1 MSSSSTECSWD
12 STSSAFIK
20 GRPVLYINVVVE
32 DVSEAIKEGV
42 SAKIQKLKLPMTST
56 SLKEKVAKHVG
67 RIAAEKK
74 LVSKEQIAN
83 KLASKLVQE
92 APLKM
97 KKKGVTVHVEEV
109 FRDGPYFVLA
119 MQVQHVDA
127 TAMVAAKE
135 LAAKKK
141 SGDAVQD
148 TFSSFSLQ
156 CASWLMTNMGVSLAD
171 SFQTSYLPAL
181 IQSQIR
187 AQLGGKMK
195 RKMVE
200 KKMQASVEVVREEK
214 QGRLFYSLLDRVRQ
228 LEEEAASKKK
238 TAAAVLVKSLRSKVM
253 RSRTSSTSISSSC
266 CSRGSSRC
274 SRGLHS
280 IKS

>member
-1 MSSSSTECSWD
+1 MSSATECSWAT
-12 STSSAFIK
+12 TSSAFIK
-20 GRPVLYINVVVE
+20 DRPVLYVNVVVE

-42 SAKIQKLKLPMTST
+42 SAKIQKLKLPTST
-56 SLKEKVAKHVG
+56 FLKERVAKHVG

-83 KLASKLVQE
+83 KLASKLVRE

-127 TAMVAAKE
+127 TAMVAARE
-135 LAAKKK
+135 LAAKKE
-141 SGDAVQD
+141 SGDVVQD
-148 TFSSFSLQ
+148 TFSSISLQ
-156 CASWLMTNMGVSLAD
+156 CAAWLMTNMGVSLVD
-171 SFQTSYLPAL
+171 SFQTSYLPDL

-195 RKMVE
+195 SKMAE

-214 QGRLFYSLLDRVRQ
+214 QGRLFYSLLERVRQ
-228 LEEEAASKKK
+228 LEEETASKKK
-238 TAAAVLVKSLRSKVM
+238 TAAAVLVKSLRSKVR
-253 RSRTSSTSISSSC
+253 RSSTSSTSMSTSCSSW
-266 CSRGSSRC
+266 GSSRC
-274 SRGLHS
+274 SRMPPS
-280 IKS
+280 INI